1 MNSVLADILARH
13 TSKKMTFVSITVDP
27 ENDTIQALEK
37 YRKKNRYNDSRWK
50 FLRIEKDSLLT
61 LTING
66 FMVGSSDNPA
76 NHSARFILLDD
87 KSQIRGYYDPFDKE
101 KLRELENL
109 LSEISK
115 N

>member
-1 MNSVLADILARH
+1 
-13 TSKKMTFVSITVDP
+13 
-27 ENDTIQALEK
+27 
-37 YRKKNRYNDSRWK
+37 
-50 FLRIEKDSLLT
+50 
-61 LTING
+61 
-66 FMVGSSDNPA
+66 MVGSSDNPA